1 MSTTMSSKNIGH
13 MGIVST
19 MVKEIGIVNIIDE
32 IIGVDPRQ
40 KVSCGAAVLAMVL
53 NMLSIFQRPLYL
65 TVEFLKDKPVD
76 RLIHPGLETSDFNDD
91 VLGRTLDK
99 LFSAGLES
107 IFLRIASAV
116 GQKYTEF
123 MTKFLHCDTTSMS
136 VHGEYNH
143 GDREIPIE
151 ITYGYSKDGRPD
163 LKQFIIS
170 MITCNS
176 LPIFLTTLSGNT
188 SDRVHFKEMI
198 QEYGQQI
205 KEALNSDNIFV
216 FDSAFYNEP
225 TLIAIGSS
233 IKWITRVSE
242 RINYAKQLLEETE
255 ESSLKDCSLAS
266 LKGYKLTSSIVNYA
280 GLKQRWI
287 IVSSEKAYKREKKTV
302 LKNVAKEKETIRN
315 QCWHFSNKTFTCKGD
330 GLKQA
335 KMMAKK
341 WKYHQLEDIQIQVK
355 YKRKNG
361 RRGRPKNNE
370 KMIEVYSIQIDF
382 ELSVEKLEKE
392 LTKKGRFIIATNLIE
407 EQDELSDESVL
418 QAYKDQQYVERGFR
432 FLKDPMFFVDAV
444 YLEKEERIMAM
455 AMLLGVSLLIYS
467 LCEKRLRKVLVN
479 ESEIFFDPFCKQ
491 TSNPTIRRVF
501 QVFEGIHVVYIKEKD
516 EIREELVLNLENEH
530 KQVLRLLGKDYEQ
543 IYSSISRTSSYQDEI
558 TYKIKRT

>member
-1 MSTTMSSKNIGH
+1 MATTMSSKNIGH

-53 NMLSIFQRPLYL
+53 NMLAIFQRPLYL

-76 RLIHPGLETSDFNDD
+76 RLIHPGLQTSDFNDD

-107 IFLRIASAV
+107 SFLRIASAV
-116 GQKYTEF
+116 SAKYTEF

-136 VHGEYNH
+136 VHGAYDH
-143 GDREIPIE
+143 RDREIPIE
-151 ITYGYSKDGRPD
+151 ITYGYSKDGRQD

-188 SDRVHFKEMI
+188 SDRVHFREMI

-225 TLIAIGSS
+225 TLTGVGSS

-242 RINYAKQLLEETE
+242 QINEATQLLEETE
-255 ESSLKDCSLAS
+255 ESSLIDCSLAS

-287 IVSSEKAYKREKKTV
+287 IVYSEKAYEREKKTV
-302 LKNVAKEKETIRN
+302 LKNVAKEKEAIRN
-315 QCWHFSNKTFTCKGD
+315 QCWHFSNKTFTCKDD
-330 GLKQA
+330 GLEQA
-335 KMMAKK
+335 KMLTKN
-341 WKYHQLEDIQIQVK
+341 WKYYQFVDIQIQVK
-355 YKRKNG
+355 YQKKNG
-361 RRGRPKNNE
+361 KRGRPKKNE
-370 KMIEVYSIQIDF
+370 EMMEVYSFQIDF

-392 LTKKGRFIIATNLIE
+392 LTKKGRFIIATNLI
-407 EQDELSDESVL
+407 DELSDESVL

-455 AMLLGVSLLIYS
+455 AMLLGISLLIYS
-467 LCEKRLRKVLVN
+467 LCEKRLRKALVN
-479 ESEIFFDPFCKQ
+479 ESEIFLDPFCKQ

-501 QVFEGIHVVYIKEKD
+501 QVFEGIHVVYLKEKGD
-516 EIREELVLNLENEH
+516 IQEELVLNLEKEH
-530 KQVLRLLGKDYEQ
+530 QQVLRLLGKNYEQ
-543 IYSSISRTSSYQDEI
+543 TYSSISRASSYQDKI
-558 TYKIKRT
+558 TYKITRT